1 MKYFSTLLLLFYGF
15 ALASQTAP
23 NFTVTN
29 SDGIVKNLYNDY
41 LNQGKVVVIEAF
53 FTTCPPCNTHAPY
66 WQALYQSQLAAHPNQ
81 VEFMMLSTLQT
92 DNNGK
97 VATYKN
103 NKGLTMPGVGNDGGS
118 LSALLPYMTGQFG
131 EFQGTPT
138 FILID
143 TDGQVVFDIRGP
155 SPQITMDLIAQAVA
169 TALSQTCA
177 IQSPF
182 NTPIADVH
190 ISATASNLT
199 ANITASGTYTL
210 SNLPQLQSAA
220 YTVSASKTDNA
231 LNGLTTFDLVKISKH
246 IIGLETFTEPWQM
259 VAADMNCS
267 GTVTTFDIVVGRK
280 LILGIDTELPCGS
293 WKFVPQGSP
302 DVSNG
307 GCVDFIGVKLGDITG
322 PYFAPPPSERSA
334 YSLYAADRMVK
345 AGERFI
351 LQLTASEKMAVQSFQ
366 LDLETSPN
374 SLQINQITSSQ
385 LSGFDS
391 GCFNL
396 SAASTGHLPI
406 LWIDG
411 NTVELEPGA
420 SVLSIELTAMQ
431 AGKLSDMLHLRP
443 EGLTAEMYDADARP
457 VEIGLQW
464 QDSGA
469 APGPSAQLFPNPAH
483 KSFQVNYDSPEASA
497 SLLQIIDIQGNVVD
511 EKVVSLEKGSNLI
524 PVLLEN
530 ITPGLHAVKLNG
542 RSLGSILL
550 GL

>member
-1 MKYFSTLLLLFYGF
+1 
-15 ALASQTAP
+15 
-23 NFTVTN
+23 
-29 SDGIVKNLYNDY
+29 
-41 LNQGKVVVIEAF
+41 
-53 FTTCPPCNTHAPY
+53 
-66 WQALYQSQLAAHPNQ
+66 
-81 VEFMMLSTLQT
+81 
-92 DNNGK
+92 
-97 VATYKN
+97 
-103 NKGLTMPGVGNDGGS
+103 
-118 LSALLPYMTGQFG
+118 
-131 EFQGTPT
+131 
-138 FILID
+138 
-143 TDGQVVFDIRGP
+143 
-155 SPQITMDLIAQAVA
+155 
-169 TALSQTCA
+169 
-177 IQSPF
+177 
-182 NTPIADVH
+182 
-190 ISATASNLT
+190 
-199 ANITASGTYTL
+199 
-210 SNLPQLQSAA
+210 
-220 YTVSASKTDNA
+220 
-231 LNGLTTFDLVKISKH
+231 
-246 IIGLETFTEPWQM
+246 
-259 VAADMNCS
+259 
-267 GTVTTFDIVVGRK
+267 
-280 LILGIDTELPCGS
+280 
-293 WKFVPQGSP
+293 
-302 DVSNG
+302 
-307 GCVDFIGVKLGDITG
+307 
-322 PYFAPPPSERSA
+322 
-334 YSLYAADRMVK
+334 MVK